1 VICQI
6 NHDSAPSMDLFAISK
21 PKLNPQWIIPR
32 HPVKDKLSVQPL
44 HHRQRKNNHSGSSE
58 SCYNSVEISVQI
70 QLGIALVALHRTP
83 ENFLA
88 ASWTDVA
95 GFFVLSPFF
104 RTELSS
110 IWDRAQNHL
119 FADSHR
125 KIFDVPAGEFV
136 ALMTAG
142 VSFPY
147 RAVSDLTLSAM
158 HKPIIRQA
166 PAAADVFC

>member
-1 VICQI
+1 
-6 NHDSAPSMDLFAISK
+6 MDLFAISK

-32 HPVKDKLSVQPL
+32 HPVKDKLSVQPFTIDSV
-44 HHRQRKNNHSGSSE
+44 KNNHSGSSE
-58 SCYNSVEISVQI
+58 FWYNSGEISVQI
-70 QLGIALVALHRTP
+70 QLGFALVALHRTP

-104 RTELSS
+104 RTEFSS
-110 IWDRAQNHL
+110 IRDRAQNHL

-142 VSFPY
+142 VYFPY

-166 PAAADVFC
+166 HAAADVFC